1 MITLNIQTVRIA
13 KRDGAHHACMLA
25 SANRARRGAARR
37 RPKFCGGLPATG
49 QVSPIPPHYRV
60 YGIIMSNYVEW
71 KDDPRRE
78 KSIYDDDI
86 YEPSANE
93 PKSRGDVIEKRWAF
107 CPVSGQLL
115 ILDAPKGV
123 ARSEKVEFSR
133 PLSVSGE
140 PGNAALGGE
149 QPEG

>member
-1 MITLNIQTVRIA
+1 
-13 KRDGAHHACMLA
+13 
-25 SANRARRGAARR
+25 
-37 RPKFCGGLPATG
+37 
-49 QVSPIPPHYRV
+49 
-60 YGIIMSNYVEW
+60 MSKYVEW

-93 PKSRGDVIEKRWAF
+93 PQSRGDVIEKRWAF

-133 PLSVSGE
+133 PLSVSGK
-140 PGNAALGGE
+140 PGTAALGGE